1 MRMSL
6 GAALVEGKKFG
17 ISSLNKTRISGTVF
31 SVDGLGSSP
40 VIFLKYSLNFK
51 LKLNSMRLLISQ
63 IREQCSVCAGT
74 PPNTKSI
81 PFQGLST
88 AP

>member
-1 MRMSL
+1 MSKSL
-6 GAALVEGKKFG
+6 SAELVEGKKLG
-17 ISSLNKTRISGTVF
+17 ISSLNKTRILGTVS

-40 VIFLKYSLNFK
+40 VIFLRYSLNFEQ
-51 LKLNSMRLLISQ
+51 KLNSMRLLISQ
-63 IREQCSVCAGT
+63 ICEQCSVCAVT